1 MIKTGERFFVARNSK
16 KYLAKMDKMDNR
28 NTLCSYPLLCTI
40 LYVQHIL
47 YMYSQ
52 YVCILYVYT
61 CNTYIYYTYIT
72 CIDIMTAFYSSIP
85 SIPAVAWLAPLSWS
99 NSFLSFAPNVGHGP
113 WSISKVILET
123 LAVQVAM
130 FATFCFAVQK
140 NNSTTQQTF
149 WKKQIYISNM
159 LLYAMLYDAICI

>member
-1 MIKTGERFFVARNSK
+1 
-16 KYLAKMDKMDNR
+16 
-28 NTLCSYPLLCTI
+28 
-40 LYVQHIL
+40 
-47 YMYSQ
+47 
-52 YVCILYVYT
+52 
-61 CNTYIYYTYIT
+61 
-72 CIDIMTAFYSSIP
+72 MTAFYSSIP

-149 WKKQIYISNM
+149 WKKQIYI
-159 LLYAMLYDAICI
+159 

>member
-1 MIKTGERFFVARNSK
+1 
-16 KYLAKMDKMDNR
+16 MDKMDDR
-28 NTLCSYPLLCTI
+28 NTLCSFPLLCTI
-40 LYVQHIL
+40 LYVQYIL

-61 CNTYIYYTYIT
+61 CNTYIYCTYIT
-72 CIDIMTAFYSSIP
+72 YIDIMTAFYSSIP
-85 SIPAVAWLAPLSWS
+85 SVPAVAWLALLSWS

-130 FATFCFAVQK
+130 FATFFLQFK
-140 NNSTTQQTF
+140 KQQLNNSTNF
-149 WKKQIYISNM
+149 LEKKTIYIHNM
-159 LLYAMLYDAICI
+159 LLYAMLYDVICIW